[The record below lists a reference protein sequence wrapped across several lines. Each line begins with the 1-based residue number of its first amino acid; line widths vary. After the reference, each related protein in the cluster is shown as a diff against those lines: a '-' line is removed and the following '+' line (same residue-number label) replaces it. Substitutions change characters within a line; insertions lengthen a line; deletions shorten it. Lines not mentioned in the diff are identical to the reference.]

1 MICFSE
7 TKSLCI
13 VDISLI
19 KHIQCR
25 QKKNLQNFYCD
36 THYMYTPFLLIQGE
50 IKEYKY
56 AHKADL
62 HQNNG
67 RHLLQHNKD
76 TTLLTASPE
85 TNITN
90 HSDTFP
96 MKGQGT
102 LAKWSYPMHIASRS
116 K

>member
-19 KHIQCR
+19 KHDQCR
-25 QKKNLQNFYCD
+25 QIKTLQNFYCD
-36 THYMYTPFLLIQGE
+36 TRE
-50 IKEYKY
+50 INEYKY

-62 HQNNG
+62 HQNKG

-76 TTLLTASPE
+76 TTFHTA
-85 TNITN
+85 
-90 HSDTFP
+90 
-96 MKGQGT
+96 
-102 LAKWSYPMHIASRS
+102 
-116 K
+116 

>member
-19 KHIQCR
+19 EHDQCR
-25 QKKNLQNFYCD
+25 QKKNLQIFYYD
-36 THYMYTPFLLIQGE
+36 THYMYTLFWLIQGE

-62 HQNNG
+62 HQNKG

-76 TTLLTASPE
+76 TTFLTALE
-85 TNITN
+85 NNITN

-96 MKGQGT
+96 MRGQGT

>member
-13 VDISLI
+13 LDISLI

-36 THYMYTPFLLIQGE
+36 THYMYTLFLLIQGE

-56 AHKADL
+56 AH
-62 HQNNG
+62 
-67 RHLLQHNKD
+67 
-76 TTLLTASPE
+76 
-85 TNITN
+85 
-90 HSDTFP
+90 
-96 MKGQGT
+96 
-102 LAKWSYPMHIASRS
+102 
-116 K
+116 